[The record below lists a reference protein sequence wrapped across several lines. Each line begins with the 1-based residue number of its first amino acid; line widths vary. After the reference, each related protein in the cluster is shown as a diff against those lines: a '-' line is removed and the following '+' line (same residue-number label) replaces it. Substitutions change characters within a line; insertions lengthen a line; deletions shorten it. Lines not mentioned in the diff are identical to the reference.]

1 MRIAAERRGEKVRA
15 EIANQ
20 LSAWIQSM
28 LLYLI
33 IQNFSAD
40 LISRLTA
47 NTRLQKY
54 QLDNESVK

>member
-1 MRIAAERRGEKVRA
+1 MRVAAERRGEKVRA

-20 LSAWIQSM
+20 LPAWIQSM